1 MNKKLENL
9 VNKFKSVEGE
19 IVELLNESPIN
30 FDESQEKSVVK
41 KQIKEYIK
49 RVNKAKKLFSQYEE
63 LAKEI
68 EEINSDEGDS
78 AELAKAVLDIRDLE
92 KMDVFAQAYG
102 TETDVTLEKLKKK
115 DEKKIEKTKEN
126 KKTKEAVKTF

>member
-41 KQIKEYIK
+41 KQIKE
-49 RVNKAKKLFSQYEE
+49 
-63 LAKEI
+63 
-68 EEINSDEGDS
+68 
-78 AELAKAVLDIRDLE
+78 
-92 KMDVFAQAYG
+92 
-102 TETDVTLEKLKKK
+102 
-115 DEKKIEKTKEN
+115 
-126 KKTKEAVKTF
+126 